1 SPESGGADHLMSE
14 GGRTRR
20 PRATL
25 SHREAL
31 RAIFIDFE
39 GTEKDPASFL
49 GYWCDGTWEVA
60 LLESGLEAAAHYP
73 HRLGSLHV
81 STSVEVCRRLQERAV
96 REDRRIV
103 AWSSRELTEILTIDD
118 LTTDEKNWWEANLFN
133 ALPPAKAWARRTGTE
148 IPTIPGKRGKEL
160 NKWSLSGF
168 RKATGYPDL
177 AALFEPGTTASRIR
191 YVRSQLAKRGEFTAL
206 TPVAKRKWVNVLTH
220 NFHDCAGL
228 AHVVSTVFAD
238 ILPVQN
244 SNRPS

>member
-1 SPESGGADHLMSE
+1 MDHSMSESGGSS
-14 GGRTRR
+14 RK
-20 PRATL
+20 RATL
-25 SHREAL
+25 NHHEAL

-49 GYWCDGTWEVA
+49 GYWCEGTWEVA
-60 LLESGLEAAAHYP
+60 LLEPCLEPAAHYP

-81 STSVEVCRRLQERAV
+81 SSSVEVCRRLQDRAV

-103 AWSSRELTEILTIDD
+103 AWSSRELIEILAIDE
-118 LTTDEKNWWEANLFN
+118 LTSDEKNWWETNLFN
-133 ALPPAKAWARRTGTE
+133 ALPPAKAWARRVGTE
-148 IPTIPGKRGKEL
+148 IPAIPGKRGKEF

-168 RKATGYPDL
+168 RKATGYPDI

-191 YVRSQLAKRGEFTAL
+191 YVRGQLAKRGDFTAL

-238 ILPVQN
+238 VSPVQ
-244 SNRPS
+244 SLNRTS